1 MTGADYYPLTACRK
15 NPEDYYAME
24 FYNPDECSGFF
35 QVLRNTQVKEPSFTA
50 KLTLDE
56 TKDYKVENTK
66 TGETKVISGKELAN
80 GVEIALDKRSA
91 AVVFFEAVKD

>member
-1 MTGADYYPLTACRK
+1 MPWNSIIPTSAAVSSRCSATPRSRSLTPHRK
-15 NPEDYYAME
+15 AH
-24 FYNPDECSGFF
+24 
-35 QVLRNTQVKEPSFTA
+35 PSH
-50 KLTLDE
+50 E